1 MTLSFAAAL
10 VLILGISTAHAQAA
24 PAANLSVEIVPASGS
39 SVPSE
44 AAEAGFTTL
53 AHSWDFSQPL
63 YATLSNWYDCS
74 GTDFSNPA
82 QLFHQGNPGVS
93 LVNPCNVNQV
103 NDGGTLVMDYQ
114 WLTSYGSVSFG
125 GQFNQVGGQT
135 ADQNTVSIDFPNM
148 YIETVARVTRTFGQ
162 PANSGG
168 PNDVWTWGD
177 PPGCPIEIDVFELY
191 EDQGGF
197 ADGSAHSWCTGQ
209 DAYRWFSYSDPN
221 GHLPPGYAVTDYHKY
236 GTLLTSDGSTE
247 IYACGFVDDRLQGCG
262 GVNAASNSASFT
274 TRNRVIASAGSN
286 SATAAA
292 NIDMDVKYINV
303 YSCANWATQMCNG
316 STLYNSGGLTYWH

>member
-1 MTLSFAAAL
+1 
-10 VLILGISTAHAQAA
+10 LGISTAHAQAA

-39 SVPSE
+39 SAPIE
-44 AAEAGFTTL
+44 AANAGFTTL
-53 AHSWDFSQPL
+53 AQSWDFSQPL
-63 YATLSNWYDCS
+63 YATQSNWYDCS
-74 GTDFSNPA
+74 GTDFSNRSV
-82 QLFHQGNPGVS
+82 LFHQGNPGVN

-114 WLTSYGSVSFG
+114 WLTSYGNVSFG

-135 ADQNTVSIDFPNM
+135 ADQNGNVSIDFPNM

-168 PNDVWTWGD
+168 PNDVWTWSD
-177 PPGCPIEIDVFELY
+177 PPGCPLEIDVFELY

-209 DAYRWFSYSDPN
+209 DAYRWYSYSTN
-221 GHLPPGYAVTDYHKY
+221 NFPPGWQPTDYHKY

-247 IYACGFVDDRLQGCG
+247 IYACGFIDDRLQGCG
-262 GVNAASNSASFT
+262 GINASSNLATFT
-274 TRNRVIASAGSN
+274 ARNRVIISAGSN
-286 SATAAA
+286 AGTAAA
-292 NIDMDVKYINV
+292 NIDMNVKYVNV
-303 YSCANWATQMCNG
+303 YSCSNWATQMCNG
-316 STLYNSGGLTYWH
+316 SQLFSSGGLTYWH